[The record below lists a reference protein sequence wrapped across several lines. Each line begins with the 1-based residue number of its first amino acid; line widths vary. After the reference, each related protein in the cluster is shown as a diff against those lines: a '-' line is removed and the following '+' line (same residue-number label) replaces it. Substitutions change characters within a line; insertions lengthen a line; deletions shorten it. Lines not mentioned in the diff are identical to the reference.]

1 MTPLLLGQ
9 LVYTSFAGVGFRTLV
24 STEVPTEVQQA
35 FIQEVVYQYWDS
47 YNPPNAGYQAAYLYQ
62 VTPEQCLF
70 GWLYNDGLDDFGRSD
85 VPYFVCYYLAGKLQ
99 PIQLENIFICLRTGP
114 VTLIDRQNLPDVV
127 ENVVAPDLWNY
138 HSARAGVEIPRDKI
152 DQSQMAL
159 HQGELLNLF
168 AFTVDGKIPSISIS
182 YRDSL
187 AAATPFYAHDT
198 IIPQEMPIVIRSAED
213 YRQIL
218 LGKAQSQYRVKKL
231 LPHSEQLT
239 LMLGIILSMTALL
252 ALIPGSY
259 YASYYFL
266 KVTPFADSVPQ
277 APEPTPAPNPVPS
290 SQNLTLTQ
298 TLAGHG
304 DSIWSVA
311 LTANGQTLVSASADK
326 TIKVWNVNPGKIIS
340 TLEGHTDTVREIAI
354 SSDDQTLV
362 SGSGDKTIKV
372 WNLQTFEIIRTINPN
387 GGPVWS
393 VAISSDGQTL
403 VSGTED
409 GNIQIWNFHTGQL
422 LRTIQGHESRV
433 FSVAISPD
441 GETLATGGLDTTI
454 KIWDIYT
461 GELRQAISPKDM
473 ARDSGTL
480 PRTPIA
486 QHNDAVRYVAF
497 SRDGKTL
504 ASASWDQSIKIW
516 DLQTGKLLHTLLGHT
531 SRVVTLSM
539 GLDGQTLLSGS
550 IDNMIKMWDM
560 QTGNLLQTLSG
571 HNDWVLALATNP
583 TQKILVSSSKDKT
596 IRIWQPQVNNR

>member
-9 LVYTSFAGVGFRTLV
+9 LVYTSFAGVGFTTLV
-24 STEVPTEVQQA
+24 STEVPAEVQQA

-47 YNPPNAGYQAAYLYQ
+47 YNPPSAGYQAAYLYQ

-114 VTLIDRQNLPDVV
+114 ATLIDRQNVPDTL

-159 HQGELLNLF
+159 QEGELLNLF

-182 YRDSL
+182 HRDSL
-187 AAATPFYAHDT
+187 AVATPLYAHDT
-198 IIPQEMPIVIRSAED
+198 IIPQEIPIVIRSAED

-218 LGKAQSQYRVKKL
+218 LGKAQSQYKAKKL

-239 LMLGIILSMTALL
+239 LILGIIVSMTALL
-252 ALIPGSY
+252 ALVPGSY
-259 YASYYFL
+259 YASSYFL
-266 KVTPFADSVPQ
+266 KVTPFEASVPQ
-277 APEPTPAPNPVPS
+277 TPDFTPSPNPVPS
-290 SQNLTLTQ
+290 PQNLALTQ

-304 DSIWSVA
+304 DSVWSVA

-354 SSDDQTLV
+354 SSDGQTLV

-372 WNLQTFEIIRTINPN
+372 WNLQTFEIIRTITPN

-441 GETLATGGLDTTI
+441 GETLATGGLDKTI
-454 KIWDIYT
+454 KIWDMYT
-461 GELRQAISPKDM
+461 GELRQA
-473 ARDSGTL
+473 
-480 PRTPIA
+480 IA

-497 SRDGKTL
+497 SRDGETL

-550 IDNMIKMWDM
+550 IDNMVKMWDM
-560 QTGNLLQTLSG
+560 QTGNVLQTLSG
-571 HNDWVLALATNP
+571 HSDWVLALATNP

-596 IRIWQPQVNNR
+596 IRIWQPQIKN